1 VTNLKVKTGKSILT
15 GMEPVRCS
23 VKGVYIAV
31 SPLGAS
37 PAVIV
42 SLPGDEMCIPIYIG
56 LWEAISI
63 RNALKKEVPPRPLT
77 HDLFIEFMKS
87 FDIELREMIIDSLE
101 DGVYY
106 ARLILIHDHRQLS
119 MDCRPSD
126 GIALSLRCDA
136 DLLVDPEVI
145 AGSSINFSE
154 LSGLQD
160 LDSYLGN

>member
-1 VTNLKVKTGKSILT
+1 
-15 GMEPVRCS
+15 M
-23 VKGVYIAV
+23 AV
-31 SPLGAS
+31 NQLGAS

-42 SLPGDEMCIPIYIG
+42 SLPEDERCIPIYIG

-87 FDIELREMIIDSLE
+87 FDIELPEMIIDSLE

-106 ARLILIHDHRQLS
+106 ARLVLVHDHHRVS

-136 DLLVDPEVI
+136 DILVDPEVI
-145 AGSSINFSE
+145 AGASVNFSE
-154 LSGLQD
+154 LSGLHD
-160 LDSYLGN
+160 LDSYLGS